1 MALQIRRGTDAER
14 LAITPAVGELIY
26 TTDTKL
32 LYVGDGT
39 TVGGTKADTGINDLA
54 EDTTPQLGGT
64 LDLNSNNITGV
75 GNISNSGNITA
86 TGVVSAASGNF
97 TAATVGLATGSFK
110 GTFAADDST
119 ILIDGISGKVNLT
132 PNEIS
137 DIGNVHNS
145 VPTDGDALVWNNSLS
160 RWEAGS
166 PANVGDVVG
175 SVFANDSTLKID
187 GMTGISYGPFEGVLS
202 GSMFGED
209 STLLVDGINNAI
221 TASNFVTQNNFE
233 FKNSAVGN
241 YSVNLTAEGG
251 FSSLKFIK
259 EDTTVDLTTITPKDY
274 GQILFG
280 RDDINGAANTGL
292 ILAGEDFLVIGVDP
306 TGAFASDTIFV
317 FKDGKLG
324 IGSNATPTEALT
336 VNGNASISG
345 TLEAGSFKG
354 SYALDDSTTI
364 IDGINGTVTAV
375 GFIQFGSYTTAER
388 DALTAAN
395 GMVVYN
401 TSLNVF
407 QGYQNSAW
415 VTFTTS

>member
-39 TVGGTKADTGINDLA
+39 TVGGTKADTGITDLA

-97 TAATVGLATGSFK
+97 TAATIGLATGSFK
-110 GTFAADDST
+110 GTFASDDST
-119 ILIDGISGKVNLT
+119 ILIDGVSGKVNLT

-137 DIGNVHNS
+137 DLGNVHNS
-145 VPTDGDALVWNNSLS
+145 TPSNGDALVWNSSLS
-160 RWEAGS
+160 RWEAGA
-166 PANVGDVVG
+166 PANAGDVVG
-175 SVFANDSTLKID
+175 SVFSDDSTLKID
-187 GMTGISYGPFEGVLS
+187 GITGISYGPFDGVLS
-202 GSMFGED
+202 GSVFGED
-209 STLLVDGINNAI
+209 STLLVDGINNTI
-221 TASNFVTQNNFE
+221 TSSNFVTQNDFT
-233 FKNSAVGN
+233 FTNSLAGN
-241 YSVNLTAEGG
+241 YNVNFTANNG
-251 FSSLKFIK
+251 FSSLQFSK
-259 EDTTVDLTTITPKDY
+259 ENNEVDLTTTTPKDY

-280 RDDINGAANTGL
+280 RQDINGSVNTGL

-306 TGAFASDTIFV
+306 TGGFASDTIFV

-345 TLEAGSFKG
+345 TVEAGSFKG

-364 IDGINGTVTAV
+364 IDGINGTITAV
-375 GFIQFGSYTTAER
+375 GFVQFGSYTTAER

>member
-39 TVGGTKADTGINDLA
+39 TVGGTKADTGITDLA

-97 TAATVGLATGSFK
+97 TAATIGLATGNFK
-110 GTFAADDST
+110 GTFAADDSV
-119 ILIDGISGKVNLT
+119 ILIDGVSGKVNLA
-132 PNEIS
+132 PNAIG
-137 DIGNVHNS
+137 DLGNVHNS
-145 VPTDGDALVWNNSLS
+145 VPADGDALVWNNSLS
-160 RWEAGS
+160 RWEAGA
-166 PANVGDVVG
+166 PANAGDVVG
-175 SVFANDSTLKID
+175 SVFSDDSTLKID
-187 GMTGISYGPFEGVLS
+187 GITGISYGPFIGELN
-202 GSMFGED
+202 GSVFGDD
-209 STLLVDGINNAI
+209 STLLVDGISNSVNGEII
-221 TASNFVTQNNFE
+221 TVNGAGSISNTQTGDFFYDVNTEDGKSSLRFKRASDSDLSASNV
-233 FKNSAVGN
+233 S
-241 YSVNLTAEGG
+241 
-251 FSSLKFIK
+251 
-259 EDTTVDLTTITPKDY
+259 Y
-274 GQILFG
+274 GSILMG
-280 RDDINGAANTGL
+280 RDGSDGTVMTTNIATSFAGLFISNDSTGAHTNANTYMS
-292 ILAGEDFLVIGVDP
+292 IVD
-306 TGAFASDTIFV
+306 GDI
-317 FKDGKLG
+317 G
-324 IGSNATPTEALT
+324 IGTYTPTDKLS
-336 VNGNASISG
+336 VVGNASISG
-345 TLEAGSFKG
+345 TVEAGSFKG

-364 IDGINGTVTAV
+364 IDGINGTITAV
-375 GFIQFGSYTTAER
+375 GFVQFGSYTTAER

>member
-39 TVGGTKADTGINDLA
+39 TVGGTKADTGITDLA

-86 TGVVSAASGNF
+86 SGVISGGTGNF
-97 TAATVGLATGSFK
+97 TSASIGLATGNFK
-110 GTFAADDST
+110 GTFATDDST
-119 ILIDGISGKVNLT
+119 ILIDGVSGKVNLT

-137 DIGNVHNS
+137 DLGNVHNS
-145 VPTDGDALVWNNSLS
+145 TPSNGDALVWNNSLS
-160 RWEAGS
+160 RWEAGA
-166 PANVGDVVG
+166 PANAGDVVG
-175 SVFANDSTLKID
+175 SVFSDDSTLKID
-187 GMTGISYGPFEGVLS
+187 GITGISYGPFIGELN
-202 GSMFGED
+202 GSVFGDD
-209 STLLVDGINNAI
+209 STLLVDGISNSVNGEII
-221 TASNFVTQNNFE
+221 TVNGAGSISNTQTGDFFYDVNTEDGKSSLRFKRESSSDLSASNV
-233 FKNSAVGN
+233 S
-241 YSVNLTAEGG
+241 
-251 FSSLKFIK
+251 
-259 EDTTVDLTTITPKDY
+259 Y
-274 GQILFG
+274 GSILMG
-280 RDDINGAANTGL
+280 RDGSDGTVMTTNIATSFAGLFISNDSTGAHTNANTYMS
-292 ILAGEDFLVIGVDP
+292 IVD
-306 TGAFASDTIFV
+306 GDI
-317 FKDGKLG
+317 G
-324 IGSNATPTEALT
+324 IGTYTPTDKLS
-336 VNGNASISG
+336 VVGNASISG
-345 TLEAGSFKG
+345 TVEAGSFKG

-364 IDGINGTVTAV
+364 IDGINGTITAV
-375 GFIQFGSYTTAER
+375 GFVQFGSYTTAER

>member
-119 ILIDGISGKVNLT
+119 ILIDGVSGKVNLA

-145 VPTDGDALVWNNSLS
+145 IPSNGDALVWNNSLS
-160 RWEAGS
+160 RWEAGA
-166 PANVGDVVG
+166 PANAGDVIG
-175 SVFANDSTLKID
+175 SVFSDDSTLKID
-187 GMTGISYGPFEGVLS
+187 GITGISYGPFDGVLS
-202 GSMFGED
+202 GSVFGED
-209 STLLVDGINNAI
+209 STLIVDGINNSINGEKI
-221 TASNFVTQNNFE
+221 TVSGAGSISNTQAGDFFYDVTTDNGKASLRFKRESISDLSASNVSYGAILMGRDGSDGTVMTTNIATSFAGLFISNDSTGVHTNANTYMSIVDGNVGIGTYTPAD
-233 FKNSAVGN
+233 KLSVVGN
-241 YSVNLTAEGG
+241 A
-251 FSSLKFIK
+251 
-259 EDTTVDLTTITPKDY
+259 TV
-274 GQILFG
+274 
-280 RDDINGAANTGL
+280 TG
-292 ILAGEDFLVIGVDP
+292 
-306 TGAFASDTIFV
+306 
-317 FKDGKLG
+317 
-324 IGSNATPTEALT
+324 T
-336 VNGNASISG
+336 V
-345 TLEAGSFKG
+345 EAGSFKG
-354 SYALDDSTTI
+354 SYAIDDSTTI
-364 IDGINGTVTAV
+364 IDGINGTITAA
-375 GFIQFGSYTTAER
+375 GFVQFGSYTTAER

-395 GMVVYN
+395 GMVIYN

-415 VTFTTS
+415 ITFTTS